1 MNCELCNGP
10 RTEGCDFCD
19 MLLESLAMVAESGDE
34 TVEAKPGLE
43 VPF

>member
-10 RTEGCDFCD
+10 RSEGCDFCD
-19 MLLESLAMVAESGDE
+19 MLLESLVMVAESDE
-34 TVEAKPGLE
+34 PVEAKPGLE